1 MSEDLEMLLKELEK
15 IKADQQALKDLEA
28 ECKADI
34 KQLLSDNGL
43 NDYKSE
49 LYGSISLQKRAQKYY
64 GEEIEAMEDQLKIS
78 KKLADDLGDYEI
90 KGYSETIT
98 YRPPKEIF

>member
-1 MSEDLEMLLKELEK
+1 MNEDLEMLLKELEK
-15 IKADQQALKDLEA
+15 NKADQQALKDLET
-28 ECKADI
+28 EIKADI
-34 KQLLSDNGL
+34 KQLLNDNDL
-43 NDYKSE
+43 LDYKSE
-49 LYGSISLQKRAQKYY
+49 LYGSIAIQKRAQKYY
-64 GEEIEAMEDQLKIS
+64 GEEIEVMEDQLKIS